1 MVDRC
6 ICYNVP
12 FSEVASLA
20 KSGQSFDAISETT
33 GCCQGCGMCEPYVRV
48 VIATGRVSLPV
59 LTRAQADVIVSQAE
73 AWKQRVGSGSSGG
86 HSNVADHAPHSGA
99 VGLRPAADAQGS
111 SGNGS
116 SRG

>member
-59 LTRAQADVIVSQAE
+59 LTRAQADVIVAQAE
-73 AWKQRVGSGSSGG
+73 AWKQRAGARAPSADRSS
-86 HSNVADHAPHSGA
+86 HAGA
-99 VGLRPAADAQGS
+99 SGLRPAAESQGQNHDS
-111 SGNGS
+111 ASHG
-116 SRG
+116 